1 MWPNGDKTELG
12 AYHAG
17 GRFVTDGAHPEA
29 AALHVAAQ
37 ERGAVMSA
45 PTLDRHPGSSQAG
58 SSEGRR
64 RRRKQL
70 VLVTSAL
77 IVLALAGGTALA
89 LATRPVARQATAV
102 NTPVAAPGDQST
114 DTDTDRG
121 QNQAPE
127 QDTTGN
133 GGADT
138 GSDPEGTE
146 APAPVLPNGRTTA
159 FITKVSSDRIV
170 VDVVQVF
177 HDDQAVK
184 AAIADGKSSED
195 AKYLTTWVR
204 NENSRLRTLPLAG
217 DLVVKLRDACGEPGN
232 NREAQLTRLA
242 ANAKL
247 KGTYYYTLSV
257 TDGTVKRIEER
268 LAVNAC

>member
-1 MWPNGDKTELG
+1 
-12 AYHAG
+12 
-17 GRFVTDGAHPEA
+17 
-29 AALHVAAQ
+29 
-37 ERGAVMSA
+37 MSA

-77 IVLALAGGTALA
+77 IVLALAVGTALA

-102 NTPVAAPGDQST
+102 NTPVAAPEDQS
-114 DTDTDRG
+114 TDTDRG
-121 QNQAPE
+121 QNQAPQ
-127 QDTTGN
+127 QDTTGT
-133 GGADT
+133 GGDDT
-138 GSDPEGTE
+138 GSDADGPGTE
-146 APAPVLPNGRTTA
+146 APAPVLPDGRTTA
-159 FITKVSSDRIV
+159 FITKVASDRIV

-184 AAIADGKSSED
+184 AAIADGRSPED

-217 DLVVKLRDACGEPGN
+217 NLVVNLRDACGEPGN